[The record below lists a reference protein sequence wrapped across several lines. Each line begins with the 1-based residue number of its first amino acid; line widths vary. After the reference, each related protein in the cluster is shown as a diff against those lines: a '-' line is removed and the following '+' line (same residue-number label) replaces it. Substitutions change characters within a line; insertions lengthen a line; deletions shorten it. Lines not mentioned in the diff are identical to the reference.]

1 MFKYIDT
8 PKLVAHYLR
17 EFALDKE
24 GEASLIYKFILCV
37 VLPFVSQR
45 FRRARLIALAIA
57 ECTQSQDQIVRVL
70 KKIVAF
76 ETGLDEAD
84 VQIDVTTGDEHLYV
98 SYDKSNDANQQTSYE
113 GSEDDLGAPYAEMQN
128 IITFT
133 VYDEATLQIVN
144 KYIALLVPFY
154 VKYEVVLYVEPTMQ
168 FTIYVEET
176 LYAAEYRT
184 NKDDLMTALEGG
196 DNVISVPADFTTMY
210 LGAESEGGSPVV
222 VVVGDRGDYIGT
234 GTPEYAVFNRQYY
247 PNVTKLS
254 IQRSEEVSGVSTITM
269 ETNGQGDIEYE
280 ITAYPSETIVGSF
293 TDDAGTT
300 ELSEIPDGT
309 VALVFYGYDAREDAP
324 HTPTVYNGTYTGQ
337 DGYTTLFGE
346 DIYAIA
352 GETIT
357 IE

>member
-8 PKLVAHYLR
+8 PKLVAYYLR

-24 GEASLIYKFILCV
+24 GNASIIYKFILCV

-76 ETGLDEAD
+76 ETGLDEED
-84 VQIDVTTGDEHLYV
+84 VKIDVTTGDEHLYL
-98 SYDKSNDANQQTSYE
+98 SYDKSNDANQQTTYE
-113 GSEDDLGAPYAEMQN
+113 GEEGDLLAPYAEVQN
-128 IITFT
+128 IVTFT

-144 KYIALLVPFY
+144 KYITLLVPFY
-154 VKYEVVLYVEPTMQ
+154 VKYAVVLYEEPTMQ
-168 FTIYVEET
+168 FTIYVAST
-176 LYAAEYRT
+176 LFEAEYMT
-184 NKDDLMTALEGG
+184 EKDESFNALENG
-196 DNVISVPADFTTMY
+196 DNVISVPADFTTMH
-210 LGAESEGGSPVV
+210 LGAESEGGYPV

-234 GTPEYAVFNRQYY
+234 GSPTYAEFKRQYY
-247 PNVTKLS
+247 PSVTKLS
-254 IQRSEEVSGVSTITM
+254 MLQSEEVSGVSTITV

-280 ITAYPSETIVGSF
+280 VTAYPSETIVGSF
-293 TDDAGTT
+293 TDDAGTVD
-300 ELSEIPDGT
+300 LSEIPDAT
-309 VALVFYGYDAREDAP
+309 VALVFYGYDTRVDKP
-324 HTPTVYNGTYTGQ
+324 HTPSVNQGTYEGQ
-337 DGYTTLFGE
+337 DGYTTLLGE